1 MFKFG
6 PFKKMTSKKVR
17 LFALLILVLII
28 MAGGLVYALYL
39 NDDDSVKTGG
49 PTTPTAGSNTS
60 QTSSSVTPTPT
71 TALTPTPTPTPTP
84 NNQSPTPAP
93 VSTPTPIVFAVTG
106 VTASAD
112 TQTVC
117 TGIFRTVNFTGTITT
132 NAAGVVAYYWLGS
145 DGGTTAGAPL
155 NFTGAGS
162 QTVTTSWGST
172 WGNPLPAMN
181 QPNIFER
188 FLSLFE
194 GRAYALPFPDPVTFW
209 EQLVVTSPNATS
221 SNQASFVSSP
231 YYCSPT

>member
-6 PFKKMTSKKVR
+6 PLKKLAPKKVR
-17 LFALLILVLII
+17 LLLVVLIILVL
-28 MAGGLVYALYL
+28 ASGGLGYAFWF
-39 NDDDSVKTGG
+39 NKSDDNVNTTG
-49 PTTPTAGSNTS
+49 TS
-60 QTSSSVTPTPT
+60 QADGD
-71 TALTPTPTPTPTP
+71 TAFATPTPTPTATSTPSNQIPTP
-84 NNQSPTPAP
+84 TPTPAAA
-93 VSTPTPIVFAVTG
+93 TPTPIIFAVTG

-117 TGIFRTVNFTGTITT
+117 TGVFREVSFEGTIAT
-132 NAAGVVAYYWLGS
+132 NAAGTVSYHWLGS
-145 DGGTTAGAPL
+145 DGGITSGAPL
-155 NFTGAGS
+155 NFAGAGS

-181 QPNIFER
+181 QPSIFER

-209 EQLVVTSPNATS
+209 EQLVVTSPNAIS